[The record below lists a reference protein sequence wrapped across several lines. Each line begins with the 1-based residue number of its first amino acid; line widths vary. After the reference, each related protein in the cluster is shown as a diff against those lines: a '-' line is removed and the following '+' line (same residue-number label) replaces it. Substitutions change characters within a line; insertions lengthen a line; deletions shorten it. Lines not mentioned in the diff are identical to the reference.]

1 MAGKKPRFK
10 VSLKAVDG
18 GETLQ
23 LLAAWDKE
31 DGSGRLSASLDPSIE
46 QIYAKKTDGT
56 VVRVTRGANG
66 KASHYVNVYD
76 NGSSGG
82 GFQAPRAAKKV
93 DPFNDDDM
101 PF

>member
-1 MAGKKPRFK
+1 MADKPRIK
-10 VSLKAVDG
+10 VALKPVDG
-18 GETLQ
+18 GEAVQ

-31 DGSGRLSASLDPSIE
+31 GGKLSASLDRNVK
-46 QIYAKKTDGT
+46 QIAIQMQDGT
-56 VVRVTRGANG
+56 VHRVTRGANG

-82 GFQAPRAAKKV
+82 GFHAPRASKKP
-93 DPFNDDDM
+93 DPFNDGDDM

>member
-1 MAGKKPRFK
+1 MADKPRIK
-10 VSLKAVDG
+10 VALKPVDG
-18 GETLQ
+18 GEAVQ

-31 DGSGRLSASLDPSIE
+31 GGKLSASLDRSVE
-46 QIYAKKTDGT
+46 QIAIKLANGT

-76 NGSSGG
+76 NGSGG
-82 GFQAPRAAKKV
+82 GGSYSAPRASKKP
-93 DPFNDDDM
+93 DPFNDGDDM

>member
-1 MAGKKPRFK
+1 MADKPRIK
-10 VSLKAVDG
+10 VALKPVDG
-18 GETLQ
+18 GEAVQ

-31 DGSGRLSASLDPSIE
+31 GGKLSASLDRSVE
-46 QIYAKKTDGT
+46 QIAIKLSNGT

-76 NGSSGG
+76 NGSGG
-82 GFQAPRAAKKV
+82 GFQAPRAAKKT
-93 DPFNDDDM
+93 DPFNDGDDM